1 MVITMATPTKP
12 DVKAN
17 LKEATDLLDCMNV
30 NDEKLQKII
39 AIISEKIKDD
49 PNIKKIIETLCTS
62 YNEEDNLQVFPALQ
76 KLLEHDEIIPLIEQI
91 LSGLGNNPDVIENI
105 EKKVLPILFSR

>member
-1 MVITMATPTKP
+1 MYTPTKP

-17 LKEATDLLDCMNV
+17 LKEANELLDCINV

-39 AIISEKIKDD
+39 PIISEKIKED
-49 PNIKKIIETLCTS
+49 PNIKKLIETLCAS
-62 YNEEDNLQVFPALQ
+62 YDEEDNRQVFPALQ
-76 KLLEHDEIIPLIEQI
+76 KLLENDDVIPLIEQI
-91 LSGLGNNPDVIENI
+91 LSRLGSNPDVIENI